1 MHEYS
6 IIESLVS
13 RVEEEVRAC
22 GARGVQRV
30 ELDVGELAGVEV
42 PLLVT
47 AYLTFRERT
56 VLEHA
61 DLAVHVVRAR
71 WQCRACAADIAPG
84 GALRCAGCGAPARLV
99 EGDEILL
106 RRIEMEVPDV

>member
-6 IIESLVS
+6 IIQALIE
-13 RVEEEVRAC
+13 RVEAEAQTR
-22 GARGVQRV
+22 GATGISRI
-30 ELDVGELAGVEV
+30 ELDIGELAGVEV

-47 AYLTFRERT
+47 AYETFRERT
-56 VLEHA
+56 ALAAAE
-61 DLAVHVVRAR
+61 LAVQQVLAR
-71 WQCRACAADIAPG
+71 WQCRACGRDIARG
-84 GALRCAGCGAPARLV
+84 AALRCADCGAPARLV